1 MASKKAVKEP
11 TPKPLPAAP
20 AAAAPAVEAPAAEAP
35 KDLVIPAGSK
45 AIVVLGIDPNGNLF
59 NHLGG
64 EKLGLVEVAGLLAY
78 GQRVLDALWDRS
90 LAPQQPAE

>member
-1 MASKKAVKEP
+1 MAAKKAIKEP
-11 TPKPLPAAP
+11 NPLPVPPDTVAASEE
-20 AAAAPAVEAPAAEAP
+20 AAASN
-35 KDLVIPAGSK
+35 DIRIPADSR
-45 AIVVLGIDPNGNLF
+45 AVIVLGIDAEGNLF

>member
-1 MASKKAVKEP
+1 MVSKKAVKEP

-20 AAAAPAVEAPAAEAP
+20 AAAAPAAPAAEAP

-78 GQRVLDALWDRS
+78 GQRVIDALWDRS
-90 LAPQQPAE
+90 LAPQQPAQ

>member
-20 AAAAPAVEAPAAEAP
+20 AAAAEPAAEAP

-78 GQRVLDALWDRS
+78 GQRVLDALWERS
-90 LAPQQPAE
+90 LAPQQPAQ